1 VCKQNDELSSVNG
14 FRTKPLFSKH
24 HFWGTLPL
32 NLRRK
37 ETFMYI
43 VTGAAGFIGSVIVEA
58 LNREKPNTPV
68 VVCDWLDTDDRWKNI
83 GKRVVHDVVA
93 PEDLG
98 NFLIQNEKEITAI
111 IHMGADSST
120 TTTDMDAITQMNI
133 RPTLDLFDWCARRNV
148 PYIYAS
154 SAATYGDGTKGFE
167 DNNDL
172 SELLKLAPLNGYGYS
187 KHMCDKA
194 IVTRKSQPKQWVG
207 LKFFNV
213 YGPNEYHK
221 ERMQSVVAHSFRQIK
236 ENGKVELFK
245 SYKEGFDH
253 GGQSRDFIYVKDIA
267 NLIIWFLDN
276 PKVSGIFNIGTGE
289 ARSFKDLALATFTA
303 LDKKPNIKYIEMPED
318 LQGKYQYY
326 TEAGMGNLQSVY
338 TKIMGKAYQ
347 FHSLEEGVT
356 DYVQNHL
363 DQADPYL

>member
-1 VCKQNDELSSVNG
+1 
-14 FRTKPLFSKH
+14 
-24 HFWGTLPL
+24 
-32 NLRRK
+32 
-37 ETFMYI
+37 MYI

-58 LNREKPNTPV
+58 LNREKPYTPV
-68 VVCDWLDTDDRWKNI
+68 VVCECLDADDRWKNL
-83 GKRVVHDVVA
+83 GKRIIHDIVA

-98 NFLIQNEKEITAI
+98 NFLIQHEKEVTAI

-133 RPTLDLFDWCARRNV
+133 RPTLDLFDWCAKRNV

-154 SAATYGDGTKGFE
+154 SAATYGDGTQGFDDSDQIE
-167 DNNDL
+167 D
-172 SELLKLAPLNGYGYS
+172 LLRLQPLNGYGFS

-194 IVTRKSQPKQWVG
+194 IVNREQKPSQWAG

-267 NLIIWFLDN
+267 RIVIWLLDN
-276 PKVSGIFNIGTGE
+276 PEICGIFNVGSGQ
-289 ARSFKDLALATFTA
+289 ARSFKDLATATFTA
-303 LDKKPNIKYIEMPED
+303 LEQKPNIKYIEMPDD
-318 LQGKYQYY
+318 LKGKYQYY
-326 TEAGMGNLQSVY
+326 TEANMTAFQ
-338 TKIMGKAYQ
+338 KAYTDLMGEAFR
-347 FHSLEEGVT
+347 FHTLEEGVK